1 MEPIAKREVR
11 MGRSIDRIS
20 DIPDPILQTIIS
32 LMPLKSAI
40 RTSVLSRRW
49 RSLWEYNL
57 LSATT
62 LDFAEDFSTNQSP
75 KEFVLC
81 LNRYLLQLQHT
92 KNLEKFSVYF
102 SPFDIFFPDIQRWI
116 SFATSK
122 GVKELNL
129 DLSQG
134 FTDPRDGRFHDER
147 PFFTLPDCLLDCKS
161 LTHLSL
167 SRCDLHSSCFSF
179 TNWTQL
185 QSLSIKHVS
194 ISKDNLENL
203 LNNCKLLESLSLIN
217 AVDGAVFSL
226 TLAPEQ
232 RLSKLTLVDDWDA
245 FHLQIFAPNLQSF
258 HYYGKHYLRSHT
270 INVSS
275 LSDAFICPLG
285 CNQDDDQ
292 DYADQDY
299 ASLFPDLSHVK
310 VLTVNTV
317 ILKVCSVC

>member
-1 MEPIAKREVR
+1 
-11 MGRSIDRIS
+11 
-20 DIPDPILQTIIS
+20 
-32 LMPLKSAI
+32 MPLKSAI

-92 KNLEKFSVYF
+92 KNLEKVQRVLL
-102 SPFDIFFPDIQRWI
+102 PFDIFFPDIQRWI

-147 PFFTLPDCLLDCKS
+147 PFFTLPDFSQIGPNSSLCL
-161 LTHLSL
+161 
-167 SRCDLHSSCFSF
+167 
-179 TNWTQL
+179 
-185 QSLSIKHVS
+185 IKHVS

-217 AVDGAVFSL
+217 AVDGAVF
-226 TLAPEQ
+226 
-232 RLSKLTLVDDWDA
+232 LV
-245 FHLQIFAPNLQSF
+245 
-258 HYYGKHYLRSHT
+258 
-270 INVSS
+270 
-275 LSDAFICPLG
+275 
-285 CNQDDDQ
+285 
-292 DYADQDY
+292 
-299 ASLFPDLSHVK
+299 
-310 VLTVNTV
+310 
-317 ILKVCSVC
+317 